1 MGPQN
6 RRPSAHL
13 QLEPRDDTNETNN
26 NKTEDVGVDDITDR
40 LEGIAI
46 STTTGITGTGRRPR
60 LTVDALHQ
68 HDQAQTSKQ
77 KKTKKSQHKKRQDG
91 MERRQFN
98 CPECPKQGRRP
109 HVFYKQVPKYK
120 PIVKCTICKQLQA
133 QHPRNAA
140 AMNLR
145 RLLAVPRDQ
154 ERGYGFYHCSA
165 DRCGQTRWGSSR
177 AMYNV
182 GQECHDC
189 KELGVSEVMVTP
201 FRMEVRKTYKYNG
214 HNKHKMNQRGN
225 NPMIRVPHEP
235 IQEDAEEATPY
246 TRSDQRRY
254 RESDYES
261 KSYEFRESSSPV
273 IQADDDDRPAP
284 VRPRRQHYCTKCA
297 TGECRNR
304 KVPRS
309 KLHEVSDGA
318 TVSTRSSLVTNS
330 TIDRTDYLDRDE
342 DFNSFEVD
350 FSTSPTDDDDDGGGD
365 DNNTDSD
372 SSWLEV

>member
-1 MGPQN
+1 
-6 RRPSAHL
+6 
-13 QLEPRDDTNETNN
+13 
-26 NKTEDVGVDDITDR
+26 
-40 LEGIAI
+40 
-46 STTTGITGTGRRPR
+46 
-60 LTVDALHQ
+60 
-68 HDQAQTSKQ
+68 
-77 KKTKKSQHKKRQDG
+77 
-91 MERRQFN
+91 
-98 CPECPKQGRRP
+98 
-109 HVFYKQVPKYK
+109 
-120 PIVKCTICKQLQA
+120 
-133 QHPRNAA
+133 
-140 AMNLR
+140 
-145 RLLAVPRDQ
+145 
-154 ERGYGFYHCSA
+154 
-165 DRCGQTRWGSSR
+165 
-177 AMYNV
+177 
-182 GQECHDC
+182 
-189 KELGVSEVMVTP
+189 
-201 FRMEVRKTYKYNG
+201 
-214 HNKHKMNQRGN
+214 
-225 NPMIRVPHEP
+225 MIRVPHEP

-273 IQADDDDRPAP
+273 IQADAGHNDDDDDDRPAP

-309 KLHEVSDGA
+309 KLHEVSDGV

-350 FSTSPTDDDDDGGGD
+350 FTTSLTDDDDDDDDGD